1 MRFVAKKFVKS
12 NFFLIN
18 SSNCTKFL
26 ETLIKPF
33 SVLLRMRFVTKYL
46 SNQTLHSLITP
57 ISRNF
62 FLKSTRYSFVSLSQC
77 KKPKI
82 FFHLKNISWNQLTVR
97 FHVKFFNDKRRII
110 TLFPQC
116 DSITRQIFNF
126 SLIFLQI
133 HEIFRNIN
141 SNSLHNE

>member
-82 FFHLKNISWNQLTVR
+82 FFHLKNISWNQLIHRLFTGLRFFKKRFILFLTYIDATVKLTR
-97 FHVKFFNDKRRII
+97 KTLII
-110 TLFPQC
+110 W
-116 DSITRQIFNF
+116 F
-126 SLIFLQI
+126 S
-133 HEIFRNIN
+133 
-141 SNSLHNE
+141 